1 MQRLTE
7 IKLLRVH
14 YVPRTLE
21 PGILYVS
28 EEFGA
33 ALHLCACG
41 CGLKVSTPISPT
53 DWDFEESS
61 KGATLYPSVGNWQ
74 QPCRSHY
81 FIRDGKIIWCE
92 AWTPKQIAEGRLAK
106 ERRDEAYFEARAA
119 RRGGVLRRLWRWI
132 AGLFGSRR

>member
-1 MQRLTE
+1 MQKLKE

-41 CGLKVSTPISPT
+41 CGLKVSTPIGPT
-53 DWDFEESS
+53 DWSFEETS
-61 KGATLYPSVGNWQ
+61 KGVTLSPSIGNWQ
-74 QPCRSHY
+74 QPCKSHY
-81 FIRDGKIIWCE
+81 WIREGKVVWSDP
-92 AWTPKQIAEGRLAK
+92 WTPQQITAGRQAK
-106 ERRDEAYFEARAA
+106 ERRDVAYFEARAVQ
-119 RRGGVLRRLWRWI
+119 RGGVLRRLWRWI
-132 AGLFGSRR
+132 MGWFNSRR